1 MEPESSSPYSQ
12 DLPPALVVSQKNPV
26 PILPFCLRSFLI
38 NLMVVILLCFQYQ
51 QITEYY
57 YGLARSFN
65 TYVGYC
71 IKFLK

>member
-1 MEPESSSPYSQ
+1 
-12 DLPPALVVSQKNPV
+12 
-26 PILPFCLRSFLI
+26 LI